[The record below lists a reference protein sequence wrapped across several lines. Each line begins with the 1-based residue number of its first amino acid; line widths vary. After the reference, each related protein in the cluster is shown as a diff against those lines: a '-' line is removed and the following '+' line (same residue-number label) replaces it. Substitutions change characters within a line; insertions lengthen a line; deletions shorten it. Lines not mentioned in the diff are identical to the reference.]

1 VICAEPLT
9 HVAYGPCGHRDAC
22 VECVARLRFV
32 MDDERCV
39 ICQQR
44 CPSMFA
50 TRAMGDY
57 TETIGAEAFAEL
69 PGRARSREL
78 HHDKKL
84 NIFFDDLAVCRK
96 VEQLRG
102 LSCPVCA
109 AEDGSASSKKDSG
122 AFGSLKQLKAHLR
135 ETHDRFFCE
144 VCLEGRKVFV
154 SQQVTYSRQ
163 DLDRHKRGAAEEL
176 DAPLGGFAGHPA
188 CRFCRKN
195 FYDEGAM
202 YHHMQSAHETCHL
215 CRRAAPDTFVYY
227 RDYDELER
235 HYNAGHHPCLHPE
248 CLAKKFVVFQS
259 PQELKNHEG
268 LEHGRAMTK
277 AERKEAL
284 RVHVDFGANERGQ
297 SRAMERDPRDRNE
310 GASAEDDRRRR
321 AAREMA
327 ARAAGSASA
336 AERAQLEAVLMA
348 SRGEETNAGIT
359 SMPRPPSMEE
369 FPDLRQSGGGASARR
384 GGGNLVA
391 GGWAGRARGA
401 RGASVGGGDARVG
414 GAEDFPS
421 LSSRVGGANPPRSS
435 QHTTRRQPAP
445 MPELPV
451 RAAEHLAARLAGL
464 AAGRLAG
471 PGSGPPAPPAP
482 GPGDFPTLGGAG
494 RLAGAPVSPGPSS
507 RAFPMSTA
515 DKLAM
520 QRSADAR
527 RLAPSPPPAEPEFRR
542 VGGRGGRGGRWNS
555 NALDLRPADG
565 RTEPA
570 LSRTNEAEAAR
581 SETEHTSRVATE
593 EKAAETA
600 ARNDRLVAAVRAAL
614 ERRGASFD
622 VFANVSSQF
631 KDGKIAASAYL
642 AKVSAMGIDLEHVKE
657 LARLMPDENE
667 QRRMELFRAIAARE
681 RVAARTEPKNKNG
694 GTDSV
699 DAAAAL
705 LFGGGNANDA
715 GKGSSGKGSSSGLG
729 PPTWD
734 CPACTFRNQAASARC
749 DVCDGARGGVG
760 VSAAAGAAGPGS
772 DPGARGGGK
781 GGKGKKKAKGTKI
794 SLTAV
799 GGAGVGGLD
808 EFIPGREKA
817 AWGT

>member
-39 ICQQR
+39 ICQQQ

-57 TETIGAEAFAEL
+57 TETIGVEAFAEL
-69 PGRARSREL
+69 PRRAREGREL

-102 LSCPVCA
+102 LSCSVCA
-109 AEDGSASSKKDSG
+109 ATGDDDASLRRSD

-135 ETHDRFFCE
+135 EAHDRFFCE

-163 DLDRHKRGAAEEL
+163 SLDKHKRGAAGDA
-176 DAPLGGFAGHPA
+176 DAPLGGFAGHPS

-215 CRRAAPDTFVYY
+215 CRRSAPETFVYY

-235 HYNAGHHPCLHPE
+235 HYNTGHHPCLHPE

-284 RVHVDFGANERGQ
+284 RVHVEFSTNGGGGGGLEAGRADARGNQ
-297 SRAMERDPRDRNE
+297 PRDPRGHP
-310 GASAEDDRRRR
+310 GAAAEDDRRRR
-321 AAREMA
+321 EAREAA
-327 ARAAGSASA
+327 ARAAEGAGP
-336 AERAQLEAVLMA
+336 AERAQLEAVLRA
-348 SRGEETNAGIT
+348 SRLEDGGA

-369 FPDLRQSGGGASARR
+369 FPDLRAGGGGSSSR
-384 GGGNLVA
+384 GGGGKLVA
-391 GGWAGRARGA
+391 GGWAGRGGA
-401 RGASVGGGDARVG
+401 RGGGARAGGARVG

-421 LSSRVGGANPPRSS
+421 LSSRVGGSRPAGPAEAF
-435 QHTTRRQPAP
+435 QAQTRRQPAP
-445 MPELPV
+445 MPELPA

-464 AAGRLAG
+464 AAGRAAVSAG
-471 PGSGPPAPPAP
+471 GGARPGAPPPPAP
-482 GPGDFPTLGGAG
+482 GDFPSLGGAG
-494 RLAGAPVSPGPSS
+494 RLAGALPVSSGASA
-507 RAFPMSTA
+507 RAPPMSAA

-520 QRSADAR
+520 KRAADAR
-527 RLAPSPPPAEPEFRR
+527 RLAPGAPAEPPFRR
-542 VGGRGGRGGRWNS
+542 VGGRWNS
-555 NALDLRPADG
+555 GALDLGTGAN
-565 RTEPA
+565 A
-570 LSRTNEAEAAR
+570 NANEAGGSRGSDEKKKAAAKVETAREIEAETARLSEAAD
-581 SETEHTSRVATE
+581 V
-593 EKAAETA
+593 A
-600 ARNDRLVAAVRAAL
+600 ARNDRLVAGVRASLDA
-614 ERRGASFD
+614 RGASFE

-631 KDGKIAASAYL
+631 KERRLSGAAYL
-642 AKVSAMGIDLEHVKE
+642 AKVTAMGLEAEHVKE
-657 LARLMPDENE
+657 LASLMPDEAL
-667 QRRMELFRAIAARE
+667 RLELRRAIAAGE
-681 RVAARTEPKNKNG
+681 RARARKEG
-694 GTDSV
+694 GDASSV

-705 LFGGGNANDA
+705 LFGGNNRGRAE
-715 GKGSSGKGSSSGLG
+715 SSSASSSK
-729 PPTWD
+729 TWD
-734 CPACTFRNQAASARC
+734 CPSCTFRNQAASAQC
-749 DVCDGARGGVG
+749 DVCDGARAVG
-760 VSAAAGAAGPGS
+760 AARGDGAGASGPA
-772 DPGARGGGK
+772 PGGGGGGK
-781 GGKGKKKAKGTKI
+781 GGKGKKKARGAKI

-799 GGAGVGGLD
+799 GGTGVGGLD
-808 EFIPGREKA
+808 AFIPGREKA
-817 AWGT
+817 VWGA